1 MACTISQSI
10 FKKDS
15 MKNLKAH
22 LAGISI
28 VCIWAGWIAV
38 SRYGVQTKLQPADIT
53 LLRYCTALIGVSPL
67 IFQHQWK
74 KFKLHQ
80 YLIVGLG
87 VGFPYTLFSFYG
99 LEQIKAAHA
108 GVIVNGM
115 LPVLGAIVAW
125 FLFRQRI
132 TLLRYGAIALIF
144 ISNFIMAGGDTYSSE
159 HILGIFLLLAAAVTY
174 TMHMTGIR
182 LWNFYWKDV
191 LVTVPVVNVI
201 LFVPL
206 WFIFPTALSQAPL
219 QDIALQSIYQGIIVN
234 IVALLF
240 VAYSIRHLGLLTVSL
255 YMSFVPVVTALF
267 AWLLLG
273 ESLNPWGVWGIA
285 GCSVGLFLYAW
296 GWAPA
301 RDNPLAE
308 KSTT

>member
-1 MACTISQSI
+1 
-10 FKKDS
+10 

-53 LLRYCTALIGVSPL
+53 LLRYCTAFIGVSPL
-67 IFQHQWK
+67 IFKHQWK
-74 KFKLHQ
+74 KFKLYQ
-80 YLIVGLG
+80 YIVVGLG

-144 ISNFIMAGGDTYSSE
+144 ISNFIMAGGDTYARG
-159 HILGIFLLLAAAVTY
+159 HIFGILMLLAAAVTY

-182 LWNFYWKDV
+182 HWNFHWKDV

-201 LFVPL
+201 LFLPL
-206 WFIFPTALSQAPL
+206 WFIFPTALFEASLP
-219 QDIALQSIYQGIIVN
+219 DIALQSLYQGVVVN
-234 IVALLF
+234 ILALIF
-240 VAYSIRHLGLLTVSL
+240 VAYSIRHLGLVTVSM

-267 AWLLLG
+267 AWILLG
-273 ESLNPWGVWGIA
+273 ELLNTWELWGIA
-285 GCSVGLFLYAW
+285 GCTSGLFLYAW
-296 GWAPA
+296 GWYPA
-301 RDNPLAE
+301 RTASILE
-308 KSTT
+308 ESTS